1 MISKLQKIYYQ
12 EMCLTDAQERA
23 DDDSNEDELTD
34 TGQNKAVKDLEVGHI
49 GVMIILWA
57 KVWIICQYCIHLII
71 IVPLD
76 TVDSQDPWEVNNFG
90 NGQKSIFC
98 KNVSKSLF

>member
-34 TGQNKAVKDLEVGHI
+34 TGQNKAVKDLEVGHK

-57 KVWIICQYCIHLII
+57 KVTEWYYIGL
-71 IVPLD
+71 
-76 TVDSQDPWEVNNFG
+76 NNL
-90 NGQKSIFC
+90 SILHPFDHYSPPGHC
-98 KNVSKSLF
+98 